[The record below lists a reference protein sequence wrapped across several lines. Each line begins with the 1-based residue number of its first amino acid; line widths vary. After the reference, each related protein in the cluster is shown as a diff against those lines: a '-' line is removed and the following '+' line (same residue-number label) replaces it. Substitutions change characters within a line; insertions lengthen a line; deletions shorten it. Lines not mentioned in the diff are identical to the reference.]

1 MTITPEMIA
10 AYADGELEGAER
22 DRVEQ
27 ALAQDPALARQVDA
41 HRALKARLSAHFAPI
56 LDAPLPEA
64 LTRAVRAQPE
74 AEILSLDAARRA
86 RAASSS
92 NRTRSRWA
100 WGAGA
105 ALAASLALAVVLNR
119 PTPSGGFGYADAQLA
134 AALDTQLSGDQAAG
148 APVRVMLSFANARGD
163 LCRGYSGQAGSGIAC
178 RDARGWRLE
187 KAFGGAEGEDG
198 VYRQAGSADPRLM
211 AAMQDMAS
219 GPALDADA
227 EKAAIARHW
236 KR

>member
-10 AYADGELEGAER
+10 AYADGELDGAER
-22 DRVEQ
+22 DRVER
-27 ALAQDPALARQVDA
+27 ALAENPALVRQVEA

-64 LTRAVRAQPE
+64 LTRAVQGQPE

-86 RAASSS
+86 RAATSS
-92 NRTRSRWA
+92 NPTRSRWA

-134 AALDTQLSGDQAAG
+134 AALDTQLSGTPAAG

-163 LCRGYSGQAGSGIAC
+163 FCRGYSGQAGAGIAC

-187 KAFGGAEGEDG
+187 KAFGGAAGEDG

-211 AAMQDMAS
+211 AAVQDMAS

>member
-1 MTITPEMIA
+1 MTITREMIA

-27 ALAQDPALARQVDA
+27 ALAEDPALARQVEA

-64 LTRAVRAQPE
+64 LTRAVREKPE
-74 AEILSLDAARRA
+74 AEIIPLDAARRA
-86 RAASSS
+86 RASSSS
-92 NRTRSRWA
+92 NPMRSRWA
-100 WGAGA
+100 WGAGV
-105 ALAASLALAVVLNR
+105 ALAASLVLAVVLNR
-119 PTPSGGFGYADAQLA
+119 PATNDGPGYADGQLA
-134 AALDTQLSGDQAAG
+134 AALDTQLSGTQAAG
-148 APVRVMLSFANARGD
+148 APVRVMLSFANAQGD
-163 LCRGYSGQAGSGIAC
+163 LCRGYSGQAGAGIAC

-187 KAFGGAEGEDG
+187 KAFGGAAGEEGD
-198 VYRQAGSADPRLM
+198 YRQAGSADPRLM

-236 KR
+236 SR